1 MQMIGLSRVR
11 QADHVCGVRNCLADR
26 IEEQLRS
33 LARATEAGMDS
44 ACAMAVG
51 VAGTAM

>member
-1 MQMIGLSRVR
+1 MW
-11 QADHVCGVRNCLADR
+11 VRNCLAAYID
-26 IEEQLRS
+26 EQLRS

-44 ACAMAVG
+44 AYAIAVG

>member
-11 QADHVCGVRNCLADR
+11 QADCVCGVRNCLADC

-33 LARATEAGMDS
+33 LARTTET
-44 ACAMAVG
+44 G
-51 VAGTAM
+51 VAGLAPSLSALLGTAM